1 MASCHYWQQ
10 APDDKTHGLKPLLT
24 GCKNTRRSTTR
35 RESPKNIPNRGG
47 EAIHFYHLSVR
58 GEVSSRLDL
67 PGTWRTDIVREL
79 AARQAIDGSYQ
90 NKMSPL
96 MKEDDRLLAT
106 TLAVQALK
114 HVAR

>member
-1 MASCHYWQQ
+1 MAVEWLQEHPEMHYPAGVPQEHPEPW
-10 APDDKTHGLKPLLT
+10 
-24 GCKNTRRSTTR
+24 
-35 RESPKNIPNRGG
+35 G

-58 GEVSSRLDL
+58 GEVSERLKL
-67 PGTWRTDIVREL
+67 AGTWRGDIIREL
-79 AARQAIDGSYQ
+79 ASRQAKDGSYQ